1 MPQPKPRTD
10 SGHGHVFPRL
20 DGFVARCGG
29 PSICPE
35 CAKDFAQ
42 ITSLK
47 DQMTAPPKYQSI
59 PTPPARPMSDLP
71 DSPQPFALSM
81 RACPDGHWVI
91 GTYGNSFGVFDSTA
105 ALVEY
110 LRATADR
117 VEREGADYGKERAN
131 RAAEEEK

>member
-1 MPQPKPRTD
+1 MPQPTPRTD

-29 PSICPE
+29 PAMCPE

-42 ITSLK
+42 VFSI
-47 DQMTAPPKYQSI
+47 AP
-59 PTPPARPMSDLP
+59 RPRRRRRAAQGAGEVSDLP
-71 DSPQPFALSM
+71 ENPQPFALSM
-81 RACPDGHWVI
+81 RPSPDGHWVM

-117 VEREGADYGKERAN
+117 VEREWAQRVKERAN
-131 RAAEEEK
+131 PTSQEPTP

>member
-1 MPQPKPRTD
+1 
-10 SGHGHVFPRL
+10 
-20 DGFVARCGG
+20 
-29 PSICPE
+29 
-35 CAKDFAQ
+35 
-42 ITSLK
+42 
-47 DQMTAPPKYQSI
+47 
-59 PTPPARPMSDLP
+59 MSDLP

-81 RACPDGHWVI
+81 QPFPDGHWVI

-131 RAAEEEK
+131 TSSEEPTP